1 MTFDLAAGP
10 RIYNL
15 KQVANKPDERP
26 FESHGPQYLAFW
38 RAPEYLTDVSVSPVC
53 VHHTY
58 VRQAQMLEKRSMPKQ
73 LGLWSF
79 M

>member
-26 FESHGPQYLAFW
+26 FESH
-38 RAPEYLTDVSVSPVC
+38 APIPGVSEEV
-53 VHHTY
+53 
-58 VRQAQMLEKRSMPKQ
+58 QNI
-73 LGLWSF
+73 
-79 M
+79 